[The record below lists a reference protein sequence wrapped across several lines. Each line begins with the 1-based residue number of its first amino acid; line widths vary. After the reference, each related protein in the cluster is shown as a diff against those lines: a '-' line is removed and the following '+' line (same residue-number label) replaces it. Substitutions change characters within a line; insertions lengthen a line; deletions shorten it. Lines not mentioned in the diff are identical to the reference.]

1 MRKNSKLIK
10 INDGNDIGSSSVSNL
25 NGIRIDSMD
34 MKVIELLTF
43 GFNNKQISNK
53 LKVPLSTIQRRTRK
67 LGEKELI
74 LTKTE
79 PNYEKL
85 GFKRGTNTHLS

>member
-10 INDGNDIGSSSVSNL
+10 INDNGSSSVSNL
-25 NGIRIDSMD
+25 NSIRIDNMD

-67 LGEKELI
+67 LGER
-74 LTKTE
+74 
-79 PNYEKL
+79 N
-85 GFKRGTNTHLS
+85 